1 MMSRRHIF
9 YILCATACI
18 FLAACTSTAVKQD
31 KEVRGQDSEGTGVT
45 YDMEVTAVVKQIDTD
60 KSTMTL
66 VNTEYQN
73 EVTLSYTNGT
83 AFYNKY
89 DKMITES
96 QIELGE
102 IIDVGYESGSSTMKE
117 VRVNKEAFSYESADK
132 YNIDTAASKIT
143 VAGKKYKF
151 DDNLQV
157 TSDEVISLM
166 DVNSQDALT
175 FRGFDKQILSVH
187 VAQGHGYILP
197 ENYDA
202 FVGGTIEIG
211 RGIILPITKNMMIV
225 AREGFYNVKLTN
237 GDLVSNKTIKVY
249 KDKETVLDMS
259 DVKVNETRKG
269 SVTFIIE
276 PDGALLYI
284 NDVET
289 DYTKAVTLNYG
300 RHKIV
305 VRLNGYDTYSGYLNV
320 QDEKPVIYISLVD
333 QVAEVSDSE
342 SSKTSNAKATAKPSG
357 GTSTPGDST
366 STSAPDPTSTPS
378 ESSSSV
384 EKDDSADNKT
394 SAQMDAAHRI
404 TIAAP
409 EGVEVYFD
417 DVYKGLSPCSFT
429 KQIGSFTVSLRKE
442 GYTTRSYTV
451 DIADDSKDVS
461 LSFAELV
468 KESN

>member
-1 MMSRRHIF
+1 MSRRHMF
-9 YILCATACI
+9 YILCVTACI

-31 KEVRGQDSEGTGVT
+31 KDVRGQDSEGAEVT
-45 YDMEVTAVVKQIDTD
+45 YDMKVTAVVKQIDTE

-89 DKMITES
+89 DKLITEG

-102 IIDVGYESGSSTMKE
+102 IVDVGYESGSSTMKE
-117 VRVNKEAFSYESADK
+117 VRVNKEAFSYENADR
-132 YNIDTAASKIT
+132 YSIDTASSRIT

-166 DVNSQDALT
+166 DVNAQDSLT
-175 FRGFDKQILSVH
+175 FRGFDKQVLSVH
-187 VAQGHGYILP
+187 VAQGHGYIIP
-197 ENYDA
+197 ESYDA

-237 GDLVSNKTIKVY
+237 GNLVSNKTIKVY
-249 KDKETVLDMS
+249 KDKETVLNMS
-259 DVKVNETRKG
+259 DVKVNETKKG
-269 SVTFIIE
+269 NVTFIIE

-300 RHKIV
+300 RHKVV

-333 QVAEVSDSE
+333 QVAEVSDAE
-342 SSKTSNAKATAKPSG
+342 SSGTSKAKATAKPSG
-357 GTSTPGDST
+357 GTGSSDGAAST
-366 STSAPDPTSTPS
+366 STPSPTSTPS
-378 ESSSSV
+378 AESSV
-384 EKDDSADNKT
+384 EKDDSADTKT
-394 SAQMDAAHRI
+394 STQMDAAHRI

-468 KESN
+468 KTK